1 MTLTIAQSISS
12 PQVFIVED
20 ETMLAMLIELMLED
34 FGYATAFHASRLE
47 DGVEFALTGSY
58 DVAILDINIIGGTSF
73 PIAAA
78 IAHRGIPFMFCSG
91 YGQMGIPPA
100 WSDHRCLAKPFS
112 AEQLESALND
122 LLNPVTESA
131 HKPGLEP

>member
-1 MTLTIAQSISS
+1 MTIAQSISS

-34 FGYATAFHASRLE
+34 LGYATAFHASRVD
-47 DGVEFALTGSY
+47 DGLQFALTGIY
-58 DVAILDINIIGGTSF
+58 DVAILDINIIGGNSF

-91 YGQMGIPPA
+91 YGQQGIPEA
-100 WSDHRCLAKPFS
+100 WSDQYCMAKPFS
-112 AEQLESALND
+112 AEQLENALSD
-122 LLNPVTESA
+122 LLSPCS
-131 HKPGLEP
+131 